1 MPALSAVE
9 GCRKKRLRIAG
20 FSPRGML
27 VPCPR
32 IYLCKQLLALDDR
45 LPEGAQENSPGQHF
59 AKRRGSPGKAASK
72 NRPAPQGRKKDAPH
86 NSTKASLFAQHPP
99 LCNTSFMSL
108 VKELLRPLAEDGTSL
123 TREQAAG
130 VLAEILAG
138 GVPEVETASLL
149 AVLATRGEQA
159 PELAGFVDAMR
170 RHAVPLP
177 FTETERAELVDCVGT
192 GGGGPQT
199 FNISCGAALVASAA
213 GARVAKHGNRAVTSR
228 CGAADVLEAL
238 GVPIDLSPDQA
249 VECLRE
255 TGFVFLFAPLYH
267 PAMKALGPLRRAL
280 GFRTIFNLVGPLT
293 NPAHARTQVVG
304 VLAPSRVLLVGR
316 TLVALG
322 AKRAFV
328 VHGTDG
334 IDELTTTGESVVARI
349 EESPAGEPEL
359 RAARVTPEMAGLPRA
374 TLDQFTGGDVATNK
388 ALLYDVLTGIPGARR
403 DIVLLNAAATLVA
416 AGLAADLKEGV
427 QRSADAIDSGQAAA
441 TLAKLQQFGL
451 NHCSKSN

>member
-1 MPALSAVE
+1 MS
-9 GCRKKRLRIAG
+9 
-20 FSPRGML
+20 
-27 VPCPR
+27 
-32 IYLCKQLLALDDR
+32 QL
-45 LPEGAQENSPGQHF
+45 
-59 AKRRGSPGKAASK
+59 
-72 NRPAPQGRKKDAPH
+72 
-86 NSTKASLFAQHPP
+86 
-99 LCNTSFMSL
+99 
-108 VKELLRPLAEDGTSL
+108 KEFLRPLAEDGASL
-123 TREQAAG
+123 TREQAAE
-130 VLAEILAG
+130 VLEEILAG
-138 GVPEVETASLL
+138 GVPEVETAALL
-149 AVLATRGEQA
+149 TVLATRGEQA
-159 PELAGFVDAMR
+159 PELAGFVDVMR
-170 RHAVPLP
+170 RHSVPLP
-177 FTETERAELVDCVGT
+177 FGPDERDQLVDCVGT

-199 FNISCGAALVASAA
+199 FNISCGAALVAAAA

-238 GVPIDLSPDQA
+238 GVPIDMSPELA

-316 TLVALG
+316 TLAALG

-349 EESPAGEPEL
+349 EETEAGDPEL
-359 RAARVTPEMAGLPRA
+359 KAARITPEMAGLPRS
-374 TLDQFTGGDVATNK
+374 TLDQFIGGDVATNK

-403 DIVLLNAAATLVA
+403 DVVLLNAAAVLVA
-416 AGLAADLKEGV
+416 AGLAGDLKQGV
-427 QRSADAIDSGQAAA
+427 AMGSEAIDSGQAAT
-441 TLAKLQQFGL
+441 TLEKLRRFGTK
-451 NHCSKSN
+451 HCAE

>member
-1 MPALSAVE
+1 MS
-9 GCRKKRLRIAG
+9 
-20 FSPRGML
+20 
-27 VPCPR
+27 
-32 IYLCKQLLALDDR
+32 QL
-45 LPEGAQENSPGQHF
+45 
-59 AKRRGSPGKAASK
+59 
-72 NRPAPQGRKKDAPH
+72 
-86 NSTKASLFAQHPP
+86 
-99 LCNTSFMSL
+99 
-108 VKELLRPLAEDGTSL
+108 KEFLRPLAEDGASL
-123 TREQAAG
+123 TREQAAE
-130 VLAEILAG
+130 VLEEILAG
-138 GVPEVETASLL
+138 GVPEVEIAALL
-149 AVLATRGEQA
+149 TVLSTRREQA

-170 RHAVPLP
+170 RHSVHLP
-177 FTETERAELVDCVGT
+177 FGPDERDQLVDCVGT

-238 GVPIDLSPDQA
+238 GVPIELPPELA

-267 PAMKALGPLRRAL
+267 PAMKVLGPLRRAL

-316 TLVALG
+316 TLAALG

-349 EESPAGEPEL
+349 EETETGEAQL
-359 RAARVTPEMAGLPRA
+359 KAARITPEMAGLERT
-374 TLDQFTGGDVATNK
+374 TLDQFIGGDVATNK
-388 ALLYDVLTGIPGARR
+388 ALLYDVLTGVPGARR
-403 DIVLLNAAATLVA
+403 DVVLLNAAAVLVA
-416 AGLAADLKEGV
+416 AGLAGDLKQGV
-427 QRSADAIDSGQAAA
+427 AMGADAIDSGQAAA
-441 TLAKLQQFGL
+441 TLEKLRRFGAR
-451 NHCSKSN
+451 HSK